1 MLDCKKHKLDSL
13 FLLLRVKC
21 DRRPPL
27 IVMVSEK
34 GQNISLLQIQLFPLY
49 NKNRPGCVGKL
60 HTAVSVIVDI
70 LSLIQVAEENFTAV
84 SNLQELS
91 LGAPLSHSWYF
102 WKGMCEHQI

>member
-1 MLDCKKHKLDSL
+1 MLDCKKHQLDSL

-34 GQNISLLQIQLFPLY
+34 GQNISLLQVKFSFFLFTIKFVQVAEE
-49 NKNRPGCVGKL
+49 NF
-60 HTAVSVIVDI
+60 TAVSVIVDI

-84 SNLQELS
+84 STLQELS
-91 LGAPLSHSWYF
+91 LGALTVIRSWYF
-102 WKGMCEHQI
+102 